1 MPIKESTTMN
11 EMIFT
16 KLRDIMVDELGL
28 DEADITPNALLIA
41 DLNVNSLE
49 FMNVILAVE
58 EEFDIE
64 LDENGLRSL
73 KTVGDVVSYI
83 EELRN

>member
-1 MPIKESTTMN
+1 MN
-11 EMIFT
+11 EMIFS

-83 EELRN
+83 EKLRN

>member
-1 MPIKESTTMN
+1 MN
-11 EMIFT
+11 EMIFS